1 MKHRTQFTAKELVE
15 NREKKRETHRE
26 KVVIL
31 ELFGS
36 LEEEEERRKCVMGG
50 WVHLLENMIY
60 LCL

>member
-1 MKHRTQFTAKELVE
+1 LVE
-15 NREKKRETHRE
+15 NRERDTERERDRRRV
-26 KVVIL
+26 KVVVL

-60 LCL
+60 LCF